1 MRVRQAR
8 ARSSSDAA
16 PLYRVRSD
24 LRSVARSSA
33 GATEMTN
40 PQPQSS
46 PPLPPT
52 DPTSIKW
59 LIWSN
64 EHEAWWRPNGNG
76 YTMLRAEAGEYGFA
90 KAVEIC
96 AANTYRAHLRT
107 DPQARP
113 AETMFPVLPTP
124 TTGEEKQ
131 R

>member
-1 MRVRQAR
+1 
-8 ARSSSDAA
+8 
-16 PLYRVRSD
+16 
-24 LRSVARSSA
+24 
-33 GATEMTN
+33 MTT
-40 PQPQSS
+40 PQTQSS

-64 EHEAWWRPNGNG
+64 EHGAWWRPKSAG
-76 YTMLRAEAGEYGFA
+76 YTLDRAQAGQYDLRE
-90 KAVEIC
+90 AVEIC
-96 AANTYRAHLRT
+96 ASDSHRAWTR
-107 DPQARP
+107 PNERAKRP